1 MNAWLRRAEMNKN
14 LIIVLVLLAVVSG
27 GFWTWKCRST
37 SAEVKQVVHRFKDY
51 YVTCK
56 NCGTLAEKVPASEV
70 DAMKSDMQGGYLKC
84 PSCGNYTAKFGKNPF
99 KGSEA
104 QGEQEQAD
112 DDEP

>member
-1 MNAWLRRAEMNKN
+1 
-14 LIIVLVLLAVVSG
+14 
-27 GFWTWKCRST
+27 
-37 SAEVKQVVHRFKDY
+37 
-51 YVTCK
+51 
-56 NCGTLAEKVPASEV
+56 
-70 DAMKSDMQGGYLKC
+70 MKSDMQGGYLKC